1 VAVFRRHG
9 DTSGWS
15 KGLTYDNP
23 LAISSLRLSDRG
35 IDDVATFHR
44 PPCRRTEGPFSQES
58 FVAMATLRAAT
69 ESCIRDFAVVCHELE
84 QHAYLETSW
93 CEDIQEAFGRFRVWT
108 GNLGA
113 LAKGHSAL
121 DWRLRDADVMRSTV
135 LSLLVELQ
143 NTLELGM

>member
-1 VAVFRRHG
+1 M
-9 DTSGWS
+9 T
-15 KGLTYDNP
+15 
-23 LAISSLRLSDRG
+23 
-35 IDDVATFHR
+35 
-44 PPCRRTEGPFSQES
+44 
-58 FVAMATLRAAT
+58 TLRAAT

-84 QHAYLETSW
+84 QHAYLNTSW
-93 CEDIQEAFGRFRVWT
+93 CEDVEEAFGRFRVWT

>member
-1 VAVFRRHG
+1 MG
-9 DTSGWS
+9 DVVTVHLLPSE
-15 KGLTYDNP
+15 
-23 LAISSLRLSDRG
+23 
-35 IDDVATFHR
+35 
-44 PPCRRTEGPFSQES
+44 RTPGPSSQERFNS
-58 FVAMATLRAAT
+58 MTTIRAAT
-69 ESCIRDFAVVCHELE
+69 ESCIHRFAVVCHELE
-84 QHAYLETSW
+84 QHAHLDTTR
-93 CEDIQEAFGRFRVWT
+93 CEDIQEACGRFRVWT